1 MVVRL
6 AMLAAFVSATAC
18 VGASSTGLDPITC
31 PPAGSTLTY
40 ANFGDEM
47 IANKCTNE
55 GGCHSRQRP
64 IMLTQTAIQQ
74 NTSSIM
80 DNAVYTDAM
89 PKSGSMTLEERKQL
103 GEWLACGAP

>member
-1 MVVRL
+1 MLVRF
-6 AMLAAFVSATAC
+6 AMLAAIVSATAC

-31 PPAGSTLTY
+31 PPAGTTLTY

-47 IANKCTNE
+47 IANKCTSE
-55 GGCHSRQRP
+55 SGCHSRQRP

-74 NTSSIM
+74 NSSSIM
-80 DNAVYTDAM
+80 ENAVYTDAM
-89 PKSGSMTLEERKQL
+89 PKSGSMTLDERKQL